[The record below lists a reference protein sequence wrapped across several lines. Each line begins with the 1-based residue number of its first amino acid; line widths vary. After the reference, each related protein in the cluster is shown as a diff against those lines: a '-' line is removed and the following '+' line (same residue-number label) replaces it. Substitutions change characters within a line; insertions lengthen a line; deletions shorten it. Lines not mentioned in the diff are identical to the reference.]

1 MPGHEHY
8 QHPRRRSKE
17 TGENVARGIGVTI
30 LFFATVAVVTP
41 RSIASQYAPLRG
53 YFFSG
58 ASLRS
63 WQLLIEP
70 RHTGQQRPR
79 QARDPHRDP
88 KPGYD
93 SEARTP
99 DASPTDSPAARSPSP
114 APEASGK
121 IRPPNSGDRQVH
133 LGAWLTQHGNMSLA
147 QQQQALRNEAGF
159 DRLSP
164 QIQQNLIDR
173 LTQINNMPPQR
184 RERTLA
190 YVEAWGHLNPQQQQH
205 VRTALEAIGRL
216 RLDRQRMVKKAIRD
230 LRDHRAGEREAIMAS
245 SQFRT
250 QFTFDE
256 RTIISAV
263 VAVELYVHS

>member
-17 TGENVARGIGVTI
+17 TGENVARGIGVAI

-70 RHTGQQRPR
+70 RHTGQQRRR

-121 IRPPNSGDRQVH
+121 IRPPNGDRQVH

-164 QIQQNLIDR
+164 KIQQNLIDR

-184 RERTLA
+184 RERILA
-190 YVEAWGHLNPQQQQH
+190 YVETWGRLSPQQQQH
-205 VRTALEAIGRL
+205 VRTALEAIGGL
-216 RLDRQRMVKKAIRD
+216 RLDRQRMVKKAIRE
-230 LRDHRAGEREAIMAS
+230 LRDHTAGEREAIMAS

-263 VAVELYVHS
+263 VSVELYVHP